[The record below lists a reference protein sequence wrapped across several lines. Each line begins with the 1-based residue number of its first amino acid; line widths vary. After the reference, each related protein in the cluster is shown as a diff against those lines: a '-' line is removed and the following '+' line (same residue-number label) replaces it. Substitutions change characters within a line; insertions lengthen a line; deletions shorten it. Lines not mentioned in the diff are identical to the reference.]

1 MSKRNKSQNDEP
13 PIDQPEDDAAD
24 DTVDEPA
31 DLQTQRDDLESR
43 LQRTM
48 ADYANFQKRA
58 QRETDDARHF
68 ARAEVIK
75 SLLPVLDD
83 MERALEAARDNHGE
97 DNPLFQ
103 GMQLVHDKALEALG
117 KFGLTV
123 IKAEGRPFD
132 PDHHSALMQQP
143 TTDHPPQTVLQDL
156 QKGYTLNGRTI
167 RPSSVIVA
175 VEPPEETDS
184 TDEADGSAAS
194 EDDES

>member
-1 MSKRNKSQNDEP
+1 MSKRDKSQHDDPPADEAADEP
-13 PIDQPEDDAAD
+13 
-24 DTVDEPA
+24 VDP
-31 DLQTQRDDLESR
+31 QTERDDLEAR

-83 MERALEAARDNHGE
+83 MERALDAARENHGE
-97 DNPLFQ
+97 DHPLFQ

-117 KFGLTV
+117 KFGLSV
-123 IKAEGRPFD
+123 INAEGKPFD
-132 PDHHSALMQQP
+132 PDRHSALMQQP
-143 TTDHPPQTVLQDL
+143 TGDCEPQTVLQDL
-156 QKGYTLNGRTI
+156 QRGYCLNDRTI

-175 VEPPEETDS
+175 VELP
-184 TDEADGSAAS
+184 DEADGDSPDA
-194 EDDES
+194 DL

>member
-1 MSKRNKSQNDEP
+1 MSKRNKNQND
-13 PIDQPEDDAAD
+13 DQPAEKVADEAAG
-24 DTVDEPA
+24 EPV
-31 DLQTQRDDLESR
+31 DLQTQRDDLEAR

-83 MERALEAARDNHGE
+83 MERALDAARENHGE
-97 DNPLFQ
+97 DHPLFQ
-103 GMQLVHDKALEALG
+103 GMQLVHDKALESLG
-117 KFGLTV
+117 KFGLSV
-123 IKAEGRPFD
+123 INAEGKPFD
-132 PDHHSALMQQP
+132 PDRHSALMQQP
-143 TTDHPPQTVLQDL
+143 TADHEPQTVLQDL
-156 QKGYTLNGRTI
+156 QKGYILNDRTI

-175 VEPPEETDS
+175 VELPDETPD

-194 EDDES
+194 EEDAS